1 MNILFHKRFEKKYVK
16 LDTKMKEQFKKRR
29 DVFLKNPEHPLL
41 HNHELS
47 GGMTGTWSINITS
60 DVRAHY
66 LFVSHDTVLFID
78 IDTHHNLYGS

>member
-1 MNILFHKRFEKKYVK
+1 MKIFLHKRFEKKYAK
-16 LDTKMKEQFKKRR
+16 LETRIKEHFKKRR

-47 GGMTGTWSINITS
+47 GNMAGIWSIHITG
-60 DVRAHY
+60 DIRAHY
-66 LFVSHDTVLFID
+66 IHIDSDTVLFVD